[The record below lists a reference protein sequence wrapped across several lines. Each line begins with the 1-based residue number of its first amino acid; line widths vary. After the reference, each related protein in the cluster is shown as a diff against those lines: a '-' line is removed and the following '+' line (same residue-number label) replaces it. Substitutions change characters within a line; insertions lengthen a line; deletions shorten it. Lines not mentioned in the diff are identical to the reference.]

1 MLLRL
6 PLIIVCSLRLLDV
19 LLVSIRTVH
28 ILSAHKVVHLL
39 SRVSGI
45 RHIVRVATLLRMIFL
60 TLVLW
65 WVLQMLLMPGPTVI
79 HLASKIA
86 TLMVLY
92 SFLRAATLT
101 FRKFE
106 GILV

>member
-1 MLLRL
+1 M
-6 PLIIVCSLRLLDV
+6 IIVCSRRLLDV

-39 SRVSGI
+39 SRVPGI
-45 RHIVRVATLLRMIFL
+45 RHVMWVAALLRMIFL

-65 WVLQMLLMPGPTVI
+65 RVLRMLLMPGPTVM

-92 SFLRAATLT
+92 RFLRAATLT
-101 FRKFE
+101 FRKVE
-106 GILV
+106 AILV